1 MVGALSLGTPKVRLD
16 GLWAPDGA
24 VGVPVHCRGADQ
36 MAFKGPFQLKQFCD
50 PMKLCNKLALGSQ
63 HKASLSEEGYDYN
76 EQPFW
81 P

>member
-1 MVGALSLGTPKVRLD
+1 
-16 GLWAPDGA
+16 
-24 VGVPVHCRGADQ
+24 